1 MIFFKNVQAAMHEIA
16 AEANGRLAVIVEHT
30 SLNLIL
36 VDALCQQQPD
46 DSVKLR
52 TRRIIG
58 KSARVGHHAA
68 INGRGGSLGKRF
80 KTAQLMDD
88 TKDDF
93 AGAAQFGE
101 GDELRRLDVGI

>member
-1 MIFFKNVQAAMHEIA
+1 MIFFEDVQAAMHEIA
-16 AEANGRLAVIVEHT
+16 AETNGRLTVIVEHAPI
-30 SLNLIL
+30 NLIL

-46 DSVKLR
+46 DGVKLR

-68 INGRGGSLGKRF
+68 INGCGGSLGKCF
-80 KTAQLMDD
+80 ETAQLMDD
-88 TKDDF
+88 AKDDF